1 MSYKKNEDEL
11 GQRQPRD
18 AKGRFA
24 RIKKPIKIKP
34 LPKVDEPFKAK
45 EKWGSYDDFNEDT
58 VTCGTLTHF
67 NYEFKDLQKIMSPKK
82 DCKAAY
88 EKAHT
93 LLIASGGAIA
103 RVINKK
109 TNKPFGFLVRIPSTT
124 DPNVVFLRF
133 TKIDPTINN
142 TYFQKLNAVVSTV
155 INGERWLAKRKE
167 RGYAIEDIPFEYFF
181 QKAHRFMAID
191 GGVTV
196 VQPLED
202 TYYVAGRT
210 LNGVEREGYIL
221 DVDMMDYINRF
232 ENKAREYYKNNKKNK
247 YFVALPFN

>member
-1 MSYKKNEDEL
+1 MARKENDEV

-18 AKGRFA
+18 AKGRFTKA
-24 RIKKPIKIKP
+24 RPIKP
-34 LPKVDEPFKAK
+34 LPVNMKPQIS
-45 EKWGSYDDFNEDT
+45 KWSTEEEEETIADGTLAHFNE
-58 VTCGTLTHF
+58 
-67 NYEFKDLQKIMSPKK
+67 EFKDLQKFMSPKK
-82 DCKAAY
+82 DCKDAY
-88 EKAHT
+88 QKAHT

-109 TNKPFGFLVRIPSTT
+109 TDKPFGFLVRVPSTT
-124 DPNVVFLRF
+124 NPNVVFLRF

-142 TYFQKLNAVVSTV
+142 TYFQKLNAIVGTV
-155 INGERWLAKRKE
+155 AAGERWLAKRE
-167 RGYAIEDIPFEYFF
+167 EHGYAIEDIPFEYFF

-202 TYYVAGRT
+202 TYYVLGKWM
-210 LNGVEREGYIL
+210 NDVERTGYMI
-221 DVDMMDYINRF
+221 DTKMMDYINRF
-232 ENKAREYYKNNKKNK
+232 ENKAKEYYKNNKNNK